1 MNKNLI
7 EYKGYYGSVN
17 FDAEELFFYGKLE
30 FIQALVTY
38 EATTAKQLKK
48 EFENAV
54 DDYLESCEA
63 RSLEPEQP
71 FKGSLNIRLG
81 KELHRKIA
89 LAANSQEL
97 SINAFIKN
105 YLEQVAMQNHHNRL

>member
-1 MNKNLI
+1 MNKNFI
-7 EYKGYYGSVN
+7 EYKGYYGSAN
-17 FDAEELFFYGKLE
+17 FDAEDLIFYGKLD
-30 FIQALVTY
+30 FVKALVTY

-54 DDYLESCEA
+54 DDYLNTCQVKNI
-63 RSLEPEQP
+63 EPEQP

-97 SINAFIKN
+97 SLNAFIKHQ
-105 YLEQVAMQNHHNRL
+105 LEQVASHPPA

>member
-1 MNKNLI
+1 MSKNLI
-7 EYKGYYGSVN
+7 EYKNYYGSVN
-17 FDAEELFFYGKLE
+17 FDAEELIFYGKLE

-38 EATTAKQLKK
+38 EATTAKQIKK

-54 DDYLESCEA
+54 DDYLATCKEKSI
-63 RSLEPEQP
+63 EPEQP

-89 LAANSQEL
+89 LAANGQEI

-105 YLEQVAMQNHHNRL
+105 YLEQAASQSNQM

>member
-1 MNKNLI
+1 MSKNLI
-7 EYKGYYGSVN
+7 EYKGYHGSVN
-17 FDAEELFFYGKLE
+17 FDDEELIFYGKLE

-54 DDYLESCEA
+54 DDYLESCKLKQ
-63 RSLEPEQP
+63 LEPEQP

-89 LAANSQEL
+89 LAANNSET

-105 YLEQVAMQNHHNRL
+105 YLEQATSQNQHH

>member
-1 MNKNLI
+1 MNKNFI
-7 EYKGYYGSVN
+7 EYKGYYGTAS
-17 FDAEELFFYGKLE
+17 FDAEELIFYGKLD
-30 FIQALVTY
+30 FVKALVTY
-38 EATTAKQLKK
+38 EATTAKQLK

-54 DDYLESCEA
+54 DDYLDTCKEKA
-63 RSLEPEQP
+63 IEPEQP

-105 YLEQVAMQNHHNRL
+105 QLEQVASQNTLN